1 MNEPF
6 YEIRM
11 ENLIRV
17 FDKRGIFIVC
27 CLDTTYIWIGSKIFE
42 NVKKM

>member
-6 YEIRM
+6 YEIRTD
-11 ENLIRV
+11 NLIRV
-17 FDKRGIFIVC
+17 FDKRGVFIIC
-27 CLDTTYIWIGSKIFE
+27 AQEATYIWIGSRIYE